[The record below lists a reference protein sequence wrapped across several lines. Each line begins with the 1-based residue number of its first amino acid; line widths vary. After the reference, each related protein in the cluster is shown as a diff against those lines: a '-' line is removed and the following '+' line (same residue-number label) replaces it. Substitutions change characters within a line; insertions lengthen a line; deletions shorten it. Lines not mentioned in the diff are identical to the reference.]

1 MALWG
6 SIADGVGFFDGH
18 PKTLMRLTGTDRPVD
33 HKVDGG
39 PCVLYALISGYW
51 SFEVPDIF

>member
-18 PKTLMRLTGTDRPVD
+18 RITVICLTETDCPGD

-51 SFEVPDIF
+51 SFDIPETF